1 MKKKSGKSTVVADVV
16 GDIAGDPAATETVAA
31 SSALALPSSVAIR
44 NARELRQEWLP
55 RATAATVSVDG
66 AAVGDV
72 DTAGLQLLLAWRR
85 AILAAGGR
93 FEWVAASAALREA
106 AAGVGLTQELGLPG
120 AA

>member
-1 MKKKSGKSTVVADVV
+1 MKKKTGKSSV
-16 GDIAGDPAATETVAA
+16 AGDVAVAA
-31 SSALALPSSVAIR
+31 VAAEAAAAAPAFALPASVAIR

-55 RATAATVSVDG
+55 RAAATAVVVDG

-85 AILAAGGR
+85 AIVAAGGS
-93 FEWVAASAALREA
+93 FEWVAVSATLREA
-106 AAGVGLTQELGLPG
+106 ASGVGLTQELGLPG

>member
-1 MKKKSGKSTVVADVV
+1 MKKKSGKSAVVRDVADDAV
-16 GDIAGDPAATETVAA
+16 ATEA
-31 SSALALPSSVAIR
+31 SAPSPTLTLPASVAIR

-55 RATAATVSVDG
+55 RAAATTVSVDG

-93 FEWVAASAALREA
+93 FEWVASSVALREA
-106 AAGVGLTQELGLPG
+106 ASRVGLTQELGLSG

>member
-1 MKKKSGKSTVVADVV
+1 MKKKAGKPVVVADVADV
-16 GDIAGDPAATETVAA
+16 ADVPEAVAA
-31 SSALALPSSVAIR
+31 SPALKLPASVAIR

-55 RATAATVSVDG
+55 RAAATNIAVDG

-85 AILAAGGR
+85 AILAAGGQL
-93 FEWVAASAALREA
+93 EWVAPSVALREA